1 MERKSFYQGVGERA
15 RKELEELDPSAWPA
29 EPATVARIYSSITRT
44 DRPRVFLEVT
54 ADGQSLGRI
63 VLELRGD
70 VVPRT
75 AENFRV
81 LCAGELSEYTVRFKN
96 ISGRYQMRC
105 SRTYLIYI
113 ILRLIL

>member
-1 MERKSFYQGVGERA
+1 MVLSLQMERKSFYQGVADRA
-15 RKELEELDPSAWPA
+15 KKELEELDPSAWPV

-81 LCAGELSEYTVRFKN
+81 LCAGEWLH
-96 ISGRYQMRC
+96 
-105 SRTYLIYI
+105 
-113 ILRLIL
+113 

>member
-1 MERKSFYQGVGERA
+1 MAFIEGVAERA
-15 RKELEELDPSAWPA
+15 KKELEELDPSAWPVQ
-29 EPATVARIYSSITRT
+29 PDTVAKIYGSITRT
-44 DRPRVFLEVT
+44 DRPRVFLDVT

-81 LCAGELSEYTVRFKN
+81 LCAGEYCEKKTFFWPLSCV
-96 ISGRYQMRC
+96 
-105 SRTYLIYI
+105 L
-113 ILRLIL
+113 

>member
-1 MERKSFYQGVGERA
+1 MLLTVVLCLQMERKSLYNGVAERA
-15 RKELEELDPSAWPA
+15 KKELLELEPSAWPV
-29 EPATVARIYSSITRT
+29 EPNTVAKIYSSITRT

-81 LCAGELSEYTVRFKN
+81 LCAGKKYTMCFISIFWPLS
-96 ISGRYQMRC
+96 
-105 SRTYLIYI
+105 
-113 ILRLIL
+113 